1 MKRNIHV
8 SKACDRIIVQIR
20 EHVRSLNE
28 RRDILERIARLPF
41 SEDTDLTLATGLNE
55 MADNMEPAVAS
66 GRQVLESFK
75 RMERDYKNA
84 SADSVK
90 K

>member
-1 MKRNIHV
+1 MKRNVHV
-8 SKACDRIIVQIR
+8 SKACDRIIGQIR

-28 RRDILERIARLPF
+28 RRDILDQIARLPF
-41 SEDTDLTLATGLNE
+41 SEDDDVTLATTLNE
-55 MADNMEPAVAS
+55 MADNMEPAVAG
-66 GRQVLESFK
+66 GRQTLESFK

-84 SADSVK
+84 SANSVK